1 VVVSLIRPVAFPKR
15 REGVASQVVNGEAV
29 LLDIE
34 RGEYFSLNSVGTRI
48 WELCDGTRSA
58 TEIVSVICDEFDVA
72 EDVVTADAQEIL
84 DELEKVQLVEA

>member
-1 VVVSLIRPVAFPKR
+1 MSLIRPVVFPKR
-15 REGVASQVVNGEAV
+15 REGIACQVVNGEAV

-48 WELCDGTRSA
+48 WELCDGTRSV
-58 TEIVSVICDEFDVA
+58 TEIVSVIGVEFDVT

-84 DELEKVQLVEA
+84 DELAKEKLVEA